1 MIRPDFI
8 LSYWILAWYVAYM
21 MGILTH
27 NPKWALE
34 LEVVGNIGI
43 LIALIYSKVPMKQ
56 ILLVFVCVFVFRV
69 IPLWT
74 IWHTKIRPV
83 DIQATIGVFLMFI
96 GWMLW
101 EMELGVLY
109 RMLTHIVYL
118 QNELPEIYLL
128 NKVFGRIG

>member
-1 MIRPDFI
+1 MIRPDYI
-8 LSYWILAWYVAYM
+8 LSYWIIAWYIAYM

-43 LIALIYSKVPMKQ
+43 LIALIYSKVPMKK
-56 ILLVFVCVFVFRV
+56 ILLVFLSVLLFKV

-74 IWHTKIRPV
+74 IWHTKIKPT
-83 DIQATIGVFLMFI
+83 DIHATIGVILMFI
-96 GWMLW
+96 GWLLW
-101 EMELGVLY
+101 EKELDVLY
-109 RMLTHIVYL
+109 QMLTKIVYL

-128 NKVFGRIG
+128 NKIFR

>member
-8 LSYWILAWYVAYM
+8 LSYWIFAWYVAYM
-21 MGILTH
+21 LGILTH

-43 LIALIYSKVPMKQ
+43 LIALIYYKVPMKQ
-56 ILLVFVCVFVFRV
+56 ILLVFFSMLLFKV

-74 IWHTKIRPV
+74 IWHTKTRTI
-83 DIQATIGVFLMFI
+83 DIHATIGVFLMFI
-96 GWMLW
+96 GWLLW
-101 EMELGVLY
+101 EKELETLY
-109 RMLTHIVYL
+109 QMLTKIAYL

-128 NKVFGRIG
+128 NKIFK

>member
-1 MIRPDFI
+1 M
-8 LSYWILAWYVAYM
+8 L
-21 MGILTH
+21 GILKH

-43 LIALIYSKVPMKQ
+43 LIALIYSKVPMKK
-56 ILLVFVCVFVFRV
+56 ILLVLFCVFLFKV

-74 IWHTKIRPV
+74 IWHTKTRPSDIR
-83 DIQATIGVFLMFI
+83 ATIGVILMFI

-101 EMELGVLY
+101 EMELEVLY
-109 RMLTHIVYL
+109 RMMTNIVYL

-128 NKVFGRIG
+128 NLFFGRIG